1 MFACLAHRE
10 WNCLGRIRRCGLAGG
25 GVALQE
31 EVYPWG
37 WGFEASKAQPRPS
50 LTLCLLPDDQ
60 NIKFSANLT
69 SCLSVPP
76 TIMIMG

>member
-1 MFACLAHRE
+1 M
-10 WNCLGRIRRCGLAGG
+10 
-25 GVALQE
+25 ALQE